1 MPLDGKQEQIGDLL
15 VFNDSN
21 MLIIEFKKDEES
33 ISSERSKFGS
43 DEEWEE
49 IKNTA
54 LNDYPIHNFHI
65 LMFAE
70 LKNENLLKLKAKTYW
85 NHEHVNISDYNENS
99 FKEYIENH
107 GKTKDELNEYL
118 DFLFASKKSK
128 NGGSG
133 ITAESLHNCAIVSIA
148 DGKIKTL
155 SLEEFIKGYN
165 LELNKKLE
173 EKPKNS
179 QRRSFGMKM

>member
-1 MPLDGKQEQIGDLL
+1 
-15 VFNDSN
+15 
-21 MLIIEFKKDEES
+21 
-33 ISSERSKFGS
+33 
-43 DEEWEE
+43 
-49 IKNTA
+49 
-54 LNDYPIHNFHI
+54 
-65 LMFAE
+65 MFTE
-70 LKNENLLKLKAKTYW
+70 LK
-85 NHEHVNISDYNENS
+85 NENS

-118 DFLFASKKSK
+118 DFLFANKKSK

-155 SLEEFIKGYN
+155 SLDEFIKGYN

-173 EKPKNS
+173 KKFKKFSKKIIWYEDVVYCASGQIRNLFCKFDRLLICTPKVGQVS
-179 QRRSFGMKM
+179 

>member
-1 MPLDGKQEQIGDLL
+1 
-15 VFNDSN
+15 
-21 MLIIEFKKDEES
+21 
-33 ISSERSKFGS
+33 
-43 DEEWEE
+43 
-49 IKNTA
+49 
-54 LNDYPIHNFHI
+54 
-65 LMFAE
+65 MFTE
-70 LKNENLLKLKAKTYW
+70 LK
-85 NHEHVNISDYNENS
+85 NENS

-118 DFLFASKKSK
+118 DFLFANKKSK

-155 SLEEFIKGYN
+155 SLDEFIKGYN

-173 EKPKNS
+173 KKIKKILKEDHLV
-179 QRRSFGMKM
+179 